1 MQEIK
6 CFEVMGNTDTIVG
19 RGPKKVVA
27 RFKTREA
34 AVAYVKSEF
43 YAQWCVQEIKMWERD
58 CRNIIETTIK
68 ILDSMDELNEVRKT
82 LLKESALAKLT
93 KEEKEVLGL

>member
-1 MQEIK
+1 
-6 CFEVMGNTDTIVG
+6 
-19 RGPKKVVA
+19 
-27 RFKTREA
+27 
-34 AVAYVKSEF
+34 
-43 YAQWCVQEIKMWERD
+43 MWERD

>member
-6 CFEVMGNTDTIVG
+6 CFEVMGNIDTTEG

-43 YAQWCVQEIKMWERD
+43 YTQWCVMGIKMWERD
-58 CRNIIETTIK
+58 CQNIIETTIR
-68 ILDSMDELNEVRKT
+68 IIDSMDELNEVRKT
-82 LLKESALAKLT
+82 RLKEA
-93 KEEKEVLGL
+93 LGL